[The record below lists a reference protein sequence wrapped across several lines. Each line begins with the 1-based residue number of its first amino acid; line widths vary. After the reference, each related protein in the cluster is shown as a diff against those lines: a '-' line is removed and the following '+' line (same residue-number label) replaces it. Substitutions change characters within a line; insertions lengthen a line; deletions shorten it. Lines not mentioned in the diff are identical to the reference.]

1 MTGTAITATE
11 PPPFVEIARA
21 LDELGFTNQELA
33 NAELLAER
41 LQREAGFSP
50 VAAEYAVL
58 RMRRRNEVL
67 TEGQRFF
74 TRAAKVEI
82 LIRLLTKESPPPW
95 RAILAV
101 SWSLIRLRLRGSDA
115 S

>member
-1 MTGTAITATE
+1 MTTAITVTDD

-95 RAILAV
+95 RVIFAV
-101 SWSLIRLRLRGSDA
+101 SWSLIRSRLWGPE
-115 S
+115 